1 MFYLA
6 QNPVREVAHIYI
18 YIYIY
23 LQAQAIEYGIL
34 RTSIPVDLKPK
45 SQSLLKD
52 GLE

>member
-18 YIYIY
+18 Y

-34 RTSIPVDLKPK
+34 CTSIPVDLKPK